1 ALRRAFRSYAAA
13 TVRNGYRAIISFCPF
28 SFATGNA
35 IKGSLPHIYYAME
48 IADFRWSD
56 VRRSPLTALA
66 NRTALRTLH
75 KATLIATPSFQ
86 RSAWLAGRAH
96 LNFVPATM
104 LNTAYL
110 QPLPTPMHNRAALGK
125 LLPDWVYDKKMVLY
139 TGAVNDRLCVKE
151 LVEAYIA
158 LADRQTV
165 LIATGFKDNEYC
177 NAIRT
182 LALKSPMSE
191 HIFLLPYVSREEMLA
206 LQGTAQVGACL
217 MKEIPGFINSQML
230 APNKTGEYLSR
241 GLYVLGVSNFY
252 MDMFAAAGVGSLA
265 ATATVPDIA
274 AALRHAVQQAG
285 EPGCR
290 ERIAQY
296 VQKYFC
302 MQQQL
307 KPIIALLQRYS

>member
-1 ALRRAFRSYAAA
+1 
-13 TVRNGYRAIISFCPF
+13 
-28 SFATGNA
+28 
-35 IKGSLPHIYYAME
+35 M
-48 IADFRWSD
+48 
-56 VRRSPLTALA
+56 
-66 NRTALRTLH
+66 
-75 KATLIATPSFQ
+75 
-86 RSAWLAGRAH
+86 
-96 LNFVPATM
+96 
-104 LNTAYL
+104 
-110 QPLPTPMHNRAALGK
+110 
-125 LLPDWVYDKKMVLY
+125 
-139 TGAVNDRLCVKE
+139 
-151 LVEAYIA
+151 
-158 LADRQTV
+158 ADRQTV